1 MTRYER
7 IMKMTV
13 EELAEWLDSGDL
25 HADCG
30 TCVYGRRDED
40 GEQQDCRLVYCPNGR
55 KAWLE
60 EEFDED
66 GYGDDELPPLRPD
79 EDED

>member
-13 EELAEWLDSGDL
+13 EELAEYLNGILPGRPEGCQLCAYLLAGD
-25 HADCG
+25 DCFLIG
-30 TCVYGRRDED
+30 CKEGRR
-40 GEQQDCRLVYCPNGR
+40 L
-55 KAWLE
+55 WLE

-66 GYGDDELPPLRPD
+66 GYGDDELPPLRDDAD
-79 EDED
+79 EEI

>member
-13 EELAEWLDSGDL
+13 EELAEWLDGGDL
-25 HADCG
+25 HADCCACAYHG
-30 TCVYGRRDED
+30 EWGCTCDAKFCVEGRR
-40 GEQQDCRLVYCPNGR
+40 L
-55 KAWLE
+55 WLE

-66 GYGDDELPPLRPD
+66 GYGDDELPPFRPD